1 MKAEPYQ
8 IILRPLVT
16 EKGVELAAQQLSQYP
31 FEVHVRA
38 NKAEI
43 QRAVEALF
51 SVRVKRVRTMMR
63 HGKPKRVRVNRGTTR
78 RWKKAVVTLMPGETI
93 EFI

>member
-16 EKGVELAAQQLSQYP
+16 EKGVDLAAQQSQYP

-43 QRAVEALF
+43 QHAIEELF

>member
-8 IILRPLVT
+8 IILRPLIT
-16 EKGVELAAQQLSQYP
+16 EKGVELAGELSQYP
-31 FEVHVRA
+31 FEVHRRA

-51 SVRVKRVRTMMR
+51 AVRVKAVRTMMR
-63 HGKPKRVRVNRGTTR
+63 HGKPKRLRINRGTTR
-78 RWKKAVVTLMPGETI
+78 R
-93 EFI
+93 

>member
-16 EKGVELAAQQLSQYP
+16 EKGVDMATSLNRYP
-31 FEVHVRA
+31 FEVDLRA
-38 NKAEI
+38 NKVEVKKAI
-43 QRAVEALF
+43 EALF
-51 SVRVKRVRTMMR
+51 SVRVKDVHTMTR
-63 HGKPKRVRVNRGTTR
+63 HGKPRRVRQSKGQTR
-78 RWKKAVVTLMPGETI
+78 HWKKAVVTLMPGETI